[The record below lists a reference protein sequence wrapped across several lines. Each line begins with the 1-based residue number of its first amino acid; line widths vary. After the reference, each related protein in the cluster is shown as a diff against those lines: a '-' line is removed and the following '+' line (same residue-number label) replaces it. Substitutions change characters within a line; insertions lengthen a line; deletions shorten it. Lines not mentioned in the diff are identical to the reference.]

1 MTPPVVGLGTLRRL
15 SEMPVEGTQVLSVYV
30 DFDPASPS
38 ACRRQFDTIAAA
50 SIKGRRCDAARR
62 RVDTMLRGTSTLA
75 HGTRGLAMFSVA
87 DGSTAAMVPLPT
99 RVEGMVVLE
108 RVPWLEPLTS
118 MLTSG
123 DWGAAIV
130 EGDAARLLRGG
141 EAGLIEFAALCSH
154 ADRGAASACS
164 GSRSGR
170 CTQRRLALQAHHTAK
185 LLARAHRRHPFE
197 RLALAAPC
205 ALWSALQENL
215 PADLRERLIGLLEL
229 DPLRTPAATR
239 DELATLLRHTPDPS
253 QARCENA
260 TVTTTLAVGAACTVS
275 QTTAKAVRP
284 LAHRRVGLRSHHV
297 PVGGA
302 VGHAQRE

>member
-15 SEMPVEGTQVLSVYV
+15 SQMPVDGTQVLSVYV

-38 ACRRQFDTIAAA
+38 ACRCQFEAMAAT
-50 SIKGRRCDAARR
+50 SLQSRHCEAARR
-62 RVDTMLRGTSTLA
+62 RVDAMLRGTSTLA

-87 DGSTAAMVPLPT
+87 DGSTAAMVPLPA
-99 RVEGMVVLE
+99 RVEEMAVLE

-123 DWGAAIV
+123 AWGAAIV
-130 EGDAARLLRGG
+130 QGDAARLLRGG
-141 EAGLIEFAALCSH
+141 EAGLIEFAAVCSH

-170 CTQRRLALQAHHTAK
+170 CTQRRLALQAHHTAN
-185 LLARAHRRHPFE
+185 LLTRAHRRRPFE

-229 DPLRTPAATR
+229 DPLSAPACIG
-239 DELATLLRHTPDPS
+239 DELATLLKHMPDPW

-260 TVTTTLAVGAACTVS
+260 TATTTLAAGAASTVS
-275 QTTAKAVRP
+275 QSTAKAVRP
-284 LAHRRVGLRSHHV
+284 LAHRRVGLRSHRAPLGHT
-297 PVGGA
+297 VGQ
-302 VGHAQRE
+302 AQRE